1 MKTKQESAKLMADKM
16 NQLMTWPSDQ
26 DVYHGLPR
34 LSGDAARFLLA
45 LFTYRVRGGRSGPI
59 LMYDIVKEYDDIP
72 AVLDELAECGLA
84 VKDDIW
90 HWHPALFDMMAPA
103 RPQQRQASSGDTNII
118 PFPTAP

>member
-1 MKTKQESAKLMADKM
+1 MADKM
-16 NQLMTWPSDQ
+16 KQLMEWPSDQ

-59 LMYDIVKEYDDIP
+59 LMYDIVKGYDDIP
-72 AVLDELAECGLA
+72 AVLDELAERGLA
-84 VKDDIW
+84 VKDDKW

-103 RPQQRQASSGDTNII
+103 RPQRRKASSSDTNII